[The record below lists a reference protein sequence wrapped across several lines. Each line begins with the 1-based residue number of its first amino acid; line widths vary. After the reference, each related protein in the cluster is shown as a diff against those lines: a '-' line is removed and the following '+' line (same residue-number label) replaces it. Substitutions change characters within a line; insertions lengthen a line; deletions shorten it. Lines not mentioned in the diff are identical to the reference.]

1 MLLKTKYL
9 QTKTALAGFVQG
21 LKSLFNM
28 RKVVED
34 WSEMMFCNFGIFVFL
49 SEYLSLNSGNEFSV
63 NFVQINF
70 STKIPHHYLEILTIA
85 SFKFSGVSVGY

>member
-34 WSEMMFCNFGIFVFL
+34 WSEMTFCSLCIFVL
-49 SEYLSLNSGNEFSV
+49 WSEYLSLNSGNEL
-63 NFVQINF
+63 
-70 STKIPHHYLEILTIA
+70 STLCKLTLALRYHHYLDTLNIA